1 MKNILMMPK
10 LIIKLDNNIKLY
22 DAIKKAIE
30 KKSDQALNDIA
41 DYIGTTSDSNL
52 RDEDGAF
59 DTGFLAN
66 SLVVDKEQFLHKEIG
81 YSALYAG
88 YVEFGSS
95 PHFPPIDAIYS
106 WLWRKKT
113 DLKLTYRKN
122 KNTMLNGKSY
132 NADILG
138 IAWSIAKNMAIKG
151 TEPKPFMRPAFNE
164 GKSKAGQIIKKRMS
178 K

>member
-1 MKNILMMPK
+1 MPK
-10 LIIKLDNNIKLY
+10 LTIKLDNNIKLY
-22 DAIKKAIE
+22 DAIKAAIE
-30 KKSDQALNDIA
+30 KKLDAALNDIA
-41 DYIGTTSDSNL
+41 DYIGTTSDANL

-66 SLVVDKEQFLHKEIG
+66 SLVVDKERFLHKEVG
-81 YSALYAG
+81 YGASYAP
-88 YVEFGSS
+88 YVCFGID
-95 PHFPPIDAIYS
+95 PHFPPVTAIYA

-122 KNTMLNGKSY
+122 KTAMLNGKSY

-151 TEPKPFMRPAFNE
+151 TEAKPFMRPAFNE
-164 GKSKAGQIIKKRMS
+164 GKSKAGQFIKKRMS